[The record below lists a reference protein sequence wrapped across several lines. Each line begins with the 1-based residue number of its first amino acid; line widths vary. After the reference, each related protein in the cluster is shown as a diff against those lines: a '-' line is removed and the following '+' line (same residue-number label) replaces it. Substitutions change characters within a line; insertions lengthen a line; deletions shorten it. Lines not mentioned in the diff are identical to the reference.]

1 MKKWIIS
8 SFCRSFQSKSG
19 LRKIPNSTSLIFGF
33 AKYVSWKSCIAF
45 SSTGRNNTPKLSIEK
60 IFLMIWHQWSW
71 TLLYCVFGYWHS
83 QSCTILKI
91 MIRWFLFFS
100 LPRFSQRV
108 LVNQFL
114 ILYDKIILLLGNR
127 FYYSYRFSGLIFLIH
142 HTILTAAFQEQSEI
156 IFLYWFQV
164 ISVKHT

>member
-45 SSTGRNNTPKLSIEK
+45 SSTGRNNTPKLSLEK

-114 ILYDKIILLLGNR
+114 ILYDKIICFWGIDFIIHTDSAVLFSWYTILYWLLLFKSNLKLSFFIDFR
-127 FYYSYRFSGLIFLIH
+127 
-142 HTILTAAFQEQSEI
+142 
-156 IFLYWFQV
+156 WFQ
-164 ISVKHT
+164 